1 MHQIRRVD
9 EKKKEKFQATTD
21 SPTYKSG
28 KSVENLGGF
37 NLVDLAVS
45 FSYVLY
51 TKLQI
56 LFYQINLKIISSN

>member
-1 MHQIRRVD
+1 MRQIGRVD
-9 EKKKEKFQATTD
+9 EKKKEKFQTTAN
-21 SPTYKSG
+21 SPTYKNS

-37 NLVDLAVS
+37 NLVDLDVS